1 MDPINVNL
9 FKSAGFRRVK
19 CSSCGN
25 FFWTLGSDDICGDPP
40 CAEYSF
46 IGQKTMNKK
55 YSLSEMREAFLSF
68 LEKNGHTR
76 VSRYPVVARWRDDIY
91 YTIASIACFQPW
103 VLNGSAEPPANP
115 LAISQPCIRFT
126 DIDNVGKT
134 GRHLTLFEMMAH
146 HVFNNKKKEIY
157 FKDKTVELC
166 HSFLTGTLKID
177 PKIIKYKESWW
188 EGGGNAGQCLEVLIR
203 GAEVATLVFMEFEGP
218 VNGKYTPMSMKVV
231 DTGYGLERLVWV
243 SQGTPSAYD
252 ALFPEVVSFLRK
264 SAGLVKVDERVL
276 SEYSKVAGM
285 MSIDTAKDLRALRAS
300 VAKRLGISSAELE
313 AIIAPWEFLYSI
325 ADHTKTMAFM
335 LSDGVVPS
343 NVKEG
348 YLARLVIRRA
358 LRAMKALGVSCSLE
372 EIVALHIDSLK
383 KDFPELSKNKE
394 SIFRILAV
402 EEAKFRKTL
411 EGGERLVSRL
421 VDELKKKGAKS
432 IPLSDLIE
440 LYDSQGLPPSEV
452 REFAKGIEV
461 DIPDD
466 FYVQVAARHSKAARE
481 EKSAEPKSRLDF
493 KPTEL
498 LYYSSRES
506 EFDAKVLGVVDSSV
520 VLDRT
525 LFYPEGGGQPSD
537 LGILDGRKVL
547 DVKKAGDVVLH
558 KLDNVKDLGKKV
570 HGSIDPARR
579 TILTQMHS
587 ATHVINGAA
596 RKILGEH
603 VWQAGAQKGVDKSR
617 LDITHFEGI
626 DAQTMGKIESLANK
640 IVADNI
646 PIEVTWLPRKDAEA
660 KYGFRLYQGG
670 AVPGRD
676 IRVVKMGDFDVEACG
691 GMQCSSTG
699 EIGIIKLIKSER
711 IQDGVVRI
719 TFAAGPSALS
729 MISKQEALLHEAS
742 GVFSVQPEALPAT
755 AKRFFVEWTGQR
767 KEIARLQD
775 SLAELRGESLLSRA
789 EHLDGFKLISQFY
802 PSASFAELGRLADVL
817 TEGERSVVLL
827 GSVEGKLIGAS
838 SSGLDMAALFQGA
851 AASLGGRSGG
861 RPERAVMSIQPDKV
875 EKAVSFCADLVR
887 KKNK

>member
-1 MDPINVNL
+1 MDPINIAL

-19 CSSCGN
+19 CRSCSN
-25 FFWTLGSDDICGDPP
+25 FFWTLGPDDICGDPP

-46 IGQKTMNKK
+46 IGEKTMNRK
-55 YSLSEMREAFLSF
+55 YTLSEMREAFLSF

-76 VSRYPVVARWRDDIY
+76 ISRYPTVARWRDDIY

-146 HVFNNKKKEIY
+146 HAFNTKKQDVY
-157 FKDKTVELC
+157 FKDRTVELC
-166 HSFLTGTLKID
+166 HSFLTGTLKVD
-177 PKIIKYKESWW
+177 PKLVKYKESWW
-188 EGGGNAGQCLEVLIR
+188 EGGGNAGQCLEVLIK

-218 VNGKYTPMSMKVV
+218 VDGKYTPMPMKVV

-252 ALFPEVVSFLRK
+252 AIFPEVVPFLRK
-264 SAGLVKVDERVL
+264 SAGLGKVDGHIL
-276 SEYSKVAGM
+276 SEYSKAAGM

-300 VAKRLGISSAELE
+300 VAKRLGISAAELD
-313 AIIAPWEFLYSI
+313 AIITPWEHLYSI
-325 ADHTKTMAFM
+325 ADHAKTMAFM

-358 LRAMKALGVSCSLE
+358 LRAMKALGVSSSLE
-372 EIVALHIDSLK
+372 EIVSIHLDSLK
-383 KDFPELSKNKE
+383 KDFPELSQNSQ

-402 EEAKFRKTL
+402 EQAKFKKTL

-432 IPLSDLIE
+432 MPLSSLIE

-481 EKSAEPKSRLDF
+481 GKASEQKPRLDF
-493 KPTEL
+493 APTEL

-506 EFDAKVLGVVDSSV
+506 EFDAKVLGVVGSSV

-537 LGILDGRKVL
+537 LGTLGGRKVL
-547 DVKKAGDVVLH
+547 DVKKSGDVVLH
-558 KLDNVKDLGKKV
+558 TLDDANGLGKKA

-596 RKILGEH
+596 RKVLGEH
-603 VWQAGAQKGVDKSR
+603 VWQAGAQKGVDRSR

-626 DAQTMGKIESLANK
+626 DAEAFRRIESLANN

-646 PIEVTWLPRKDAEA
+646 PIEVSWLPRKDAEA

-676 IRVVKMGDFDVEACG
+676 IRIVKIGDFDVEACG

-699 EIGIIKLIKSER
+699 EIGLIKLVKSER

-729 MISKQEALLHEAS
+729 IISRQEAILFDAS
-742 GVFSVQPEALPAT
+742 NVFSVQPEALPAT
-755 AKRFFVEWTGQR
+755 AKRFFVEWGEQR
-767 KEIARLQD
+767 KDIARLQD
-775 SLAELRGESLLSRA
+775 SLAELRSEELLTRA
-789 EHLDGFKLISQFY
+789 EHLSGFKLISHFY
-802 PSASFAELGRLADVL
+802 PSASFDELQKLADAL
-817 TEGERSVVLL
+817 TQSEKCVALL
-827 GSVEGKLIGAS
+827 GSGGGKLLGAS
-838 SSGLDMAALFQGA
+838 SSGLDIASLFQGA
-851 AASLGGRSGG
+851 SSSMGGKSGG
-861 RPERAVMSIQPDKV
+861 RPGRAVMSLQPDKV
-875 EKAVSFCADLVR
+875 EKAISLCAGLVR
-887 KKNK
+887 KKDK